1 MEVENPNSANAPP
14 SAFPMAKG
22 DGEDSYSKN
31 SQFQAFMSKVPT
43 AALDEALEK
52 VTLPSGTDPV
62 RVADMGSSSG
72 PNTIATVA
80 HIVDKLRHRLPESV
94 EFQGYFNDTPSND
107 FNNLFQ
113 LLTNDSRAKTFY
125 AAGAPGSFYGRI
137 FPRSSIHAFHSA
149 SAVHW
154 LSKIPDGI
162 LDKKSPAYNG
172 SQPWYQH
179 SKSAVAKSYQ
189 QQALLDL
196 QNFFTARAAEM
207 VSGGLLFLLMSGR
220 ETSKPEEIED
230 GLSYSTQADFD
241 EILSGLVAEELVT
254 EERYSTFNIPTYHR
268 SSQDIMEAL
277 KCCCSAFTVEVMK
290 VHKIDFKEAF
300 AGVDA
305 TALPSKLTGFFKG
318 VANPLIEGHFG
329 MNVAQVFWQRH
340 EKLMEKKAGT
350 RPEFLT
356 IWIIGLIRN

>member
-1 MEVENPNSANAPP
+1 MEVENPSSANAL
-14 SAFPMAKG
+14 PMAKG

-31 SQFQAFMSKVPT
+31 SQFQAFLSKVPT

-52 VTLPSGTDPV
+52 VTLPSGTGPL

-94 EFQGYFNDTPSND
+94 EFQGYFNDSPSND

-113 LLTNDSRAKTFY
+113 LLSNDSRARTFY

-137 FPRSSIHAFHSA
+137 FPRSSIHVFHSA
-149 SAVHW
+149 SALHW

-179 SKSAVAKSYQ
+179 SKSAVAKSFQ

-207 VSGGLLFLLMSGR
+207 VTGGLLFLLMN
-220 ETSKPEEIED
+220 SKPEEIED
-230 GLSYSTQADFD
+230 DMVSNAQADFV
-241 EILSGLVAEELVT
+241 EVFSGLVAEGLVT
-254 EERYSTFNIPTYHR
+254 EEQYSTYNFPVYHR

-277 KCCCSAFTVEVMK
+277 KCCGSAFTVEIMK
-290 VHKIDFKEAF
+290 VNKIDFKEAF

-305 TALPSKLTGFFKG
+305 SAVPKKLTGFFKG
-318 VANPLIEGHFG
+318 VSNPLLEGHFG
-329 MNVAQVFWQRH
+329 MDVARVFWQRY
-340 EKLMEKKAGT
+340 EKLIEKKAGT
-350 RPEFLT
+350 RPEILST
-356 IWIIGLIRN
+356 WIIGLIRS

>member
-43 AALDEALEK
+43 TALDEVLEK
-52 VTLPSGTDPV
+52 VTLPSGTGPV

-107 FNNLFQ
+107 VNNLFQ
-113 LLTNDSRAKTFY
+113 LLSNDSRAKTFY

-137 FPRSSIHAFHSA
+137 FPRSSIHVFHSA
-149 SAVHW
+149 QAVHW

-179 SKSAVAKSYQ
+179 SKSAVAKSFQ

-207 VSGGLLFLLMSGR
+207 VSGGLLFLLMNAR

-230 GLSYSTQADFD
+230 DLVYNAQTDFA
-241 EILSGLVAEELVT
+241 EILSGLVAEGLVT
-254 EERYSTFNIPTYHR
+254 EEQYSTFNFQGYHR
-268 SSQDIMEAL
+268 SSEDIMEAL
-277 KCCCSAFTVEVMK
+277 KCCGSAFTLEIMK

-305 TALPSKLTGFFKG
+305 TALPKTLTGFFKG
-318 VANPLIEGHFG
+318 ASNPLMEGHFG
-329 MNVAQVFWQRH
+329 MNAAQVFWQRH

-350 RPEFLT
+350 RPEILT
-356 IWIIGLIRN
+356 NWIIGLIRN